1 MVRLRRMAPDVYDP
15 TGLAPIGERTLRC
28 IDPSHEEPCTKCNAP
43 PANGEDSFWSLRG
56 DPGKRN
62 GDKKLRTLIQMTREW
77 NSPLERAHLVHY
89 LQNSPEF
96 SHMGKVIEIVRRKE
110 TPRLS
115 KMCMMVLARA
125 WGFRSDIWTRKCFSQ
140 PFYQYPKNG
149 SGQHTTNNEHAP
161 NNHSGGEPQ
170 IHKKRQKLLHG
181 TNTNNNNNNG
191 SLNRSTSGDIS
202 GTETNLT
209 LTTKKENPNP
219 QNHSNALQGSPQ
231 DLEER
236 RRDQRDQMERD
247 TLARFTSH
255 LQLAQASIAE
265 VIDHTQAACSCCSA
279 MNPQQVSHHEQNKK
293 FCTGSVRSTAEL
305 ISQIKPACEDC
316 LNMLQQVQEQS
327 SEMLEERAWK
337 YINLINQMDKL
348 QTDFEHIFWTGLLSC
363 EPDTFATSCSSKFI
377 KEVTNAVFKFHS
389 TTLKLCSTAK
399 GEVAMARNLTLGE
412 YCTISLACVKVFY
425 VVIMEAKEKMSNMI
439 YMLDSSTAANQH
451 MAAQHQ
457 HQQQLPSSPNHHHA
471 CYGTAASTSAALS
484 APVLSGSVPN
494 IDQTNNLMMPD
505 YSLKL
510 LRSLSN
516 EIVFPRSISNE
527 ILLPFGLLESLSQG
541 GGSQPPPPPAAA
553 AQHQQLQP
561 IQKQH

>member
-1 MVRLRRMAPDVYDP
+1 VRLRRMAPDVYDP

-43 PANGEDSFWSLRG
+43 PAHGEDSFWSLRG

-140 PFYQYPKNG
+140 PFYQYPKGG
-149 SGQHTTNNEHAP
+149 SGQHSEHATTANNNKGNENTP
-161 NNHSGGEPQ
+161 NGD
-170 IHKKRQKLLHG
+170 KKRQKLH
-181 TNTNNNNNNG
+181 NNNS
-191 SLNRSTSGDIS
+191 SLNRSTSGDYS
-202 GTETNLT
+202 GGTETNLP
-209 LTTKKENPNP
+209 LAVKNENPQN
-219 QNHSNALQGSPQ
+219 NHSNALQQASPEE
-231 DLEER
+231 LEEQKR
-236 RRDQRDQMERD
+236 EQRDQQERD
-247 TLARFTSH
+247 TLALFTSD
-255 LQLAQASIAE
+255 LQLTQASIAE
-265 VIDHTQAACSCCSA
+265 VVDHTQAACSCCSA
-279 MNPQQVSHHEQNKK
+279 MNPQEASTHEQHKR
-293 FCTGSVRSTAEL
+293 FCIGSVRSTAEL
-305 ISQIKPACEDC
+305 ISQIKPHCEDC
-316 LNMLQQVQEQS
+316 INTLQQLLKQPS
-327 SEMLEERAWK
+327 AMLEGRAWN
-337 YINLINQMDKL
+337 YINLINQVDRL

-363 EPDTFATSCSSKFI
+363 QPDTFATSCSSKFI
-377 KEVTNAVFKFHS
+377 REVSNAVSKFHS
-389 TTLKLCSTAK
+389 VTLKLCSTAK
-399 GEVAMARNLTLGE
+399 GEVAVARNLTFGE

-425 VVIMEAKEKMSNMI
+425 VVIMEATTKMEKMI
-439 YMLDSSTAANQH
+439 QMLDGSAAATPH
-451 MAAQHQ
+451 MVAAQHHP
-457 HQQQLPSSPNHHHA
+457 HQQLSSSLNQYHHPHA
-471 CYGTAASTSAALS
+471 CYGAPASTSAALS
-484 APVLSGSVPN
+484 EPVLSGSVPS
-494 IDQTNNLMMPD
+494 IDQTNNVMMPD

-516 EIVFPRSISNE
+516 EIVLPRSISNE

-541 GGSQPPPPPAAA
+541 AGGNQSGAPPPP
-553 AQHQQLQP
+553 QP